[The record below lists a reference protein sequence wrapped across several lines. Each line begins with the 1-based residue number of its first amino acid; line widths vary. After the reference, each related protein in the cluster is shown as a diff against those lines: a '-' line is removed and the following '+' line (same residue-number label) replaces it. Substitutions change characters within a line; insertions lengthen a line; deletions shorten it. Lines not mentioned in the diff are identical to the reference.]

1 MAKARDS
8 PGSNTRVRKHLDEGG
23 DEGGTGLVRLGEIDE
38 TGGEPDE
45 AKPRIVSLERERGEE
60 RERVH

>member
-8 PGSNTRVRKHLDEGG
+8 PGSNTLVGEHLDEGG
-23 DEGGTGLVRLGEIDE
+23 DEGGTGLVCLGERDE
-38 TGGEPDE
+38 TSDEPDK
-45 AKPRIVSLERERGEE
+45 AKPQIVSQERERGKE